1 MKICR
6 LCKYPNADENNHC
19 EECHSSFKDRAVNKK
34 NTSSSKK
41 STFLHVVG
49 ICLLLVVSIGSYAY
63 INQGVSTYN
72 RAAELWNDGDI
83 QAAMDVAKE
92 VSESSRKYKDAQT
105 LIQDGQDYF
114 LYSEALTLWNDGDI
128 QAAIEVAKEVSE
140 SSDQYQ
146 GAQKIIKDGEEYLLY
161 SRAAYLWNVRNY
173 EEALKIFSSFTE
185 DSKYYMQAQE
195 ALNEM

>member
-6 LCKYPNADENNHC
+6 LCKYPNANENNNC
-19 EECHSSFKDRAVNKK
+19 KECNSSFEDRPVSKK
-34 NTSSSKK
+34 NTSGSKK

-49 ICLLLVVSIGSYAY
+49 ICILLVVSIGSYVY

-72 RAAELWNDGDI
+72 RAVELWNDGDI
-83 QAAMDVAKE
+83 QGAMDEAKE
-92 VSESSRKYKDAQT
+92 VSEGSRKYKDAQT

-128 QAAIEVAKEVSE
+128 QAAIEVAKKVSE

-146 GAQKIIKDGEEYLLY
+146 GAQKIIKDGEDYLLY

>member
-6 LCKYPNADENNHC
+6 LCKYPNANENNNC
-19 EECHSSFKDRAVNKK
+19 KECNSSFEDRPVSKK
-34 NTSSSKK
+34 NTSGSKK

-49 ICLLLVVSIGSYAY
+49 ICILLVVSIGSYVY

-72 RAAELWNDGDI
+72 RAVELWNDGDI
-83 QAAMDVAKE
+83 QGAMDEAKE
-92 VSESSRKYKDAQT
+92 VSEGSRKYKD
-105 LIQDGQDYF
+105 
-114 LYSEALTLWNDGDI
+114 
-128 QAAIEVAKEVSE
+128 
-140 SSDQYQ
+140 
-146 GAQKIIKDGEEYLLY
+146 AQKIIKDGEDYLLY